1 MSALEVKPGKY
12 RTRNGID
19 VDVVSNDGGS
29 PELPFCGLVGSFAVC
44 WRSDGTSTRGYGT
57 FDLIERIEDEPKA
70 EEQNRIVG
78 AVECSV
84 ETGKPVR
91 GFVTKAAYD
100 ALWNV
105 IGCERDSYI
114 RELTTARCMVLT
126 ADEYDALVQAARV
139 VEDCKFYVKTVE
151 GFAQHAQAV
160 TDEQRKQITRLEAEN
175 ESLSRQ
181 LRSRERNKE
190 PASARKVLRWS
201 PMV

>member
-1 MSALEVKPGKY
+1 MSALEIKPGKY
-12 RTRNGID
+12 RTVDGKVATIASVNGCIAEGAIL
-19 VDVVSNDGGS
+19 DG
-29 PELPFCGLVGSFAVC
+29 PFSAYC
-44 WRSDGTSTRGYGT
+44 WLLDDNGCNPH
-57 FDLIERIEDEPKA
+57 LIERIEDDPKA
-70 EEQNRIVG
+70 EDGSRIVG

-84 ETGKPVR
+84 EAGKPVR

-126 ADEYDALVQAARV
+126 ADEYDALVQTARV
-139 VEDCKFYVKTVE
+139 VDTANTYVKEACAVVGE
-151 GFAQHAQAV
+151 VRAAVDHAKKRIAS
-160 TDEQRKQITRLEAEN
+160 LEAEN

-181 LRSRERNKE
+181 LRSRELNKE
-190 PASARKVLRWS
+190 PASAGKVWRWS

>member
-1 MSALEVKPGKY
+1 MNALEIKPGKY
-12 RTRNGID
+12 RTRDGQIVSVGLDMADPPQVIGRLNGAMM
-19 VDVVSNDGGS
+19 S
-29 PELPFCGLVGSFAVC
+29 
-44 WRSDGTSTRGYGT
+44 WRSDGRASNQKETPID
-57 FDLIERIEDEPKA
+57 FIARIEDEPKA
-70 EEQNRIVG
+70 EDGSRIVG

-84 ETGKPVR
+84 GTGKQVR

-139 VEDCKFYVKTVE
+139 VDTANTYAKEACAVVGEVRAAVDHVKKRI
-151 GFAQHAQAV
+151 AS
-160 TDEQRKQITRLEAEN
+160 LEAEN

-181 LRSRERNKE
+181 LRSRALNSE
-190 PASARKVLRWS
+190 PVATGKKWRWS